1 MQNWSPRHHVPSADA
16 ERSDDLAP
24 SLRTL
29 RSMDDYRFERFVAD
43 LRAEMGDRTTVRR
56 ASGDGGIDVLA
67 RKRGPGGATEAIQAK
82 RYEESTTVG
91 GSVTLAATAYIV
103 ARVAGVPQT
112 RAVLRPEVVGVVGV
126 AWSVAVS
133 LGLLAIERRVI
144 AAAADGW

>member
-1 MQNWSPRHHVPSADA
+1 MQNWSLRHHVPSADA

-56 ASGDGGIDVLA
+56 ASHDGGIDVLA

-103 ARVAGVPQT
+103 ARVAGVPEP
-112 RAVLRPEVVGVVGV
+112 RRFSVRRWSGWS
-126 AWSVAVS
+126 AWRGAWRSPSDCSRSSA
-133 LGLLAIERRVI
+133 G
-144 AAAADGW
+144 